1 MPYSALARR
10 HVTAGAADEEAEPV
24 HGCCEFHVEVVVCC
38 CLLLFVVV
46 VMMVTVVI
54 TCRCGVCGCGI
65 VGQDGAVK
73 HAKDT
78 GHINF
83 QEFK

>member
-1 MPYSALARR
+1 MHISGLGHLAKQ
-10 HVTAGAADEEAEPV
+10 P
-24 HGCCEFHVEVVVCC
+24 
-38 CLLLFVVV
+38 
-46 VMMVTVVI
+46 
-54 TCRCGVCGCGI
+54 CRFGVCGCGI

-73 HAKDT
+73 HAKDK

>member
-1 MPYSALARR
+1 MMR
-10 HVTAGAADEEAEPV
+10 V
-24 HGCCEFHVEVVVCC
+24 
-38 CLLLFVVV
+38 LLLLLLLMV
-46 VMMVTVVI
+46 MVTMTSLLPVLSI
-54 TCRCGVCGCGI
+54 SAMMQRRCGCSHSRCCRCGVCGCGI

-83 QEFK
+83 QEYK